1 MPAVVQIYL
10 NYGTIYEYQTYLTY
24 LVFGLFKCGMGG
36 IFCTYQKYDESVNT
50 DILTLALAKH
60 FGKHSFKM
68 GQPWP
73 IFHLFSVFSSNYYY
87 NFTTN

>member
-50 DILTLALAKH
+50 DIL
-60 FGKHSFKM
+60 SFDRFCFLLEVTELVEAPN
-68 GQPWP
+68 GY
-73 IFHLFSVFSSNYYY
+73 LYVFSSL
-87 NFTTN
+87 